1 MIVFITLG
9 WISTLTRSHVVLSLK
24 SWQWI
29 LERKRPIQPFY
40 LLESILQP
48 ATQYSKVTMSFLLCF
63 LSKPSGRGS
72 VLCVFQCISKRGF
85 TCMWPFSVM
94 SDLHR
99 GSKAAGL
106 AFSYLLLNPRS
117 HVSALASSR
126 FLTDHKASLCSLSP
140 SCHWCSLRHY
150 HLGCMSGKGKICC
163 STSRKQLEEE
173 KSGTP
178 YSRSRGGGHRW
189 DWWQLLEL
197 VMCVVCFQLSQ
208 GVWL

>member
-1 MIVFITLG
+1 MLFCLWKAGSEFWKGKGLSSLFIYWSQSCSQPHNTQRWPCLFCFVFLANP
-9 WISTLTRSHVVLSLK
+9 
-24 SWQWI
+24 
-29 LERKRPIQPFY
+29 LEEALFCVY
-40 LLESILQP
+40 FS
-48 ATQYSKVTMSFLLCF
+48 
-63 LSKPSGRGS
+63 
-72 VLCVFQCISKRGF
+72 VFQSGVSLVRDLSQWCQ
-85 TCMWPFSVM
+85 TCTEE
-94 SDLHR
+94 
-99 GSKAAGL
+99 SKAAGL